1 MSVLLLTHRAC
12 LGHDMGP
19 EAPECPDRLRRVI
32 EALEAQRFST
42 LLRGEASLATGE
54 QLLRVHAPDHVESIL
69 ALRPGPGERV
79 QLDLDTAMS
88 EGSVDAAL
96 RAAGAGVAAVDAV
109 LAGEARRAFC
119 AVRPPGHH
127 AEPDRAMGFCLFG
140 NAAVAVRHAQAAHG
154 LRRVALLDF
163 DVHHGNGSQAVFWD
177 DPAVFF
183 ASTHQMPLYPG
194 TGAAR
199 ERGCGNIW
207 NLPLAPGSRSE
218 AFHAA
223 WEGTILPE
231 LRAFVP
237 ELIVISAGF
246 DAHARDPLAQLRL
259 EEEDFRRVTAAI
271 CEVAREVCGGR
282 VVSLL
287 EGGYDLVALARS
299 VAAHVQALM
308 DA

>member
-19 EAPECPDRLRRVI
+19 EAPECPERLRRVV
-32 EALEAQRFST
+32 EALEAQKFST
-42 LLRGEASLATGE
+42 LLREEAPLATRE
-54 QLLRVHAPDHVESIL
+54 QLLRVHTPDHVETLLSL
-69 ALRPGPGERV
+69 HPGPGETIR
-79 QLDLDTAMS
+79 LDPDTAVGEHS
-88 EGSVDAAL
+88 TEAAL

-109 LAGEARRAFC
+109 LAGGVRRAFC

-127 AEPDRAMGFCLFG
+127 AEPAQAMGFCLFG
-140 NAAVAVRHAQAAHG
+140 NAAVAVRHAQQVHG

-163 DVHHGNGSQAVFWD
+163 DVHHGNGSQAAFGN
-177 DPAVFF
+177 DPGVFF

-194 TGAAR
+194 TGAAE

-218 AFHAA
+218 AFHQA

-231 LRAFVP
+231 LRRFAP

-287 EGGYDLVALARS
+287 EGGYDLAALARS
-299 VAAHVQALM
+299 VATHVQALM